1 MTSLDRMQE
10 LLPLPYSVAGDALLT
25 AVLNS
30 CALQVETVEEDVD
43 RMRRSHWIE
52 QAWRDSDLDRLA
64 ALVGIRRFPSEPPPL
79 FRRRVVALVR
89 ARLRGAV
96 GPLDVRQFVFEYLD
110 SLEKELA
117 CTLVHGGVTFEKV
130 GLRENPHRVRR
141 SKQLRD
147 RGGRVSQ
154 LFRWREHNGGLD
166 PAALILRISGVPG
179 GTANP
184 VVANLTT
191 QELIGYRGYL
201 RRGEAVVIEGGQ
213 ASIDGRDVSNR
224 LFSIAGFTLGAA
236 NQPFDFASHPS
247 PSMARGDN
255 DLFFASLGIWD
266 ERAFDRVA
274 FFPDDP
280 EMREA
285 AFDQTTFDHAIFPEG
300 PMAQLEL
307 LWVESEPASF
317 EVRLPRTIVIEPTAL
332 RREFRAAKLEGAPF
346 DEIADDLADTL
357 PQLRAAGVRAEL
369 RLEGFPETQQ
379 HRDRFL
385 PSWVV
390 IDPETG
396 PAGSNDRVGTG
407 ARFNETA
414 LGVSNFN

>member
-1 MTSLDRMQE
+1 MTSLDRIQE

-30 CALQVETVEEDVD
+30 CALQVEALEEDVD

-64 ALVGIRRFPSEPPPL
+64 ALAGIRRFPSEPPPL

-110 SLEKELA
+110 SLEKELE
-117 CTLVHGGVTFEKV
+117 CTLVHRGVTFEKV
-130 GLRENPHRVRR
+130 RLVENPERVRR

-166 PAALILRISGVPG
+166 PARMILRISGVAG

-191 QELIGYRGYL
+191 RELIGYRGHL
-201 RRGEAVVIEGGQ
+201 RRGETVRIENGT
-213 ASIDGRDVSNR
+213 ASLDGRDVGDR
-224 LFSIAGFTLGAA
+224 LFSIPGFTLGAA
-236 NQPFDFASHPS
+236 NQTLDFANHPT

-255 DLFFASLGIWD
+255 DLFFATLGIWN

-274 FFPDDP
+274 FHPDDP

-285 AFDQTTFDHAIFPEG
+285 AFDQTLFDHAIYPEG

-307 LWVESEPASF
+307 QWIEREPASF
-317 EVRLPRTIVIEPTAL
+317 EVRLPRTIVIEPLSL
-332 RREFRAAKLEGAPF
+332 RREFRAAKLAGSPF
-346 DEIADDLADTL
+346 DEIANDLADTL
-357 PQLRAAGVRAEL
+357 PQLRAAGVLAAL
-369 RLEGFPETQQ
+369 QLDGFSETQSTF
-379 HRDRFL
+379 DRFR
-385 PSWVV
+385 PGWVV
-390 IDPETG
+390 IEPESG
-396 PAGSNDRVGTG
+396 PAGANDRVGTG
-407 ARFNETA
+407 ARFDDTA
-414 LGVSNFN
+414 VGFSNFN

>member
-1 MTSLDRMQE
+1 MTALDRIQE
-10 LLPLPYSVAGDALLT
+10 LLPLPYSVAGEALLT

-30 CALQVETVEEDVD
+30 CALQVEVLEEDVD

-64 ALVGIRRFPSEPPPL
+64 ALVGIRRFPSEPPTL

-110 SLEKELA
+110 SLEKELE
-117 CTLVHGGVTFEKV
+117 CTLVHRGVTFEKV
-130 GLRENPHRVRR
+130 ELVENPQRVRR
-141 SKQLRD
+141 SKALRD

-166 PAALILRISGVPG
+166 PAPMSLRITGVAG

-191 QELIGYRGYL
+191 RELIGYRGDL
-201 RRGEAVVIEGGQ
+201 RRGEALVIEGGK
-213 ASIDGRDVSNR
+213 ASIDAREVSDR
-224 LFSIAGFTLGAA
+224 LFSISNFTLGA
-236 NQPFDFASHPS
+236 NQTLDFTNHPT
-247 PSMARGDN
+247 PSMARGHN
-255 DLFFASLGIWD
+255 DLFFATLGIRD
-266 ERAFDRVA
+266 ERAYDRVA

-285 AFDQTTFDHAIFPEG
+285 AFDATAYDHAIFPEG

-307 LWVESEPASF
+307 LWVEREPASF
-317 EVRLPRTIVIEPTAL
+317 EVRLPRTIVIEPLAL
-332 RREFRAAKLEGAPF
+332 RREFRAAKLTGAPI
-346 DEIADDLADTL
+346 DEIVDDLADTL

-369 RLEGFPETQQ
+369 RMEGFTETQQ
-379 HRDRFL
+379 HFDRFRL
-385 PSWVV
+385 GWIV
-390 IDPETG
+390 IDPESG
-396 PAGSNDRVGTG
+396 PAGTNDRVGTG
-407 ARFNETA
+407 AQFGETA
-414 LGVSNFN
+414 VGVSNFN